1 MASVYESVRQAIGDI
16 LAPQLEEIKGEL
28 KAVRSEIGR
37 LDAKIDNVDAKVT
50 ARIDGLDAKL
60 SARIDGLDGKL
71 STRIDM
77 VGKEVVHLREML
89 DVEKRLLVLE
99 TRLQPHN

>member
-37 LDAKIDNVDAKVT
+37 LDAKIDNVDAKLA

-60 SARIDGLDGKL
+60 S
-71 STRIDM
+71 SRIDM